1 MSTAIRVSHKLADDA
16 RVISKVENRSVTGQ
30 IEYWAKIGK
39 IAEENPT
46 MSFQLIKE
54 ILFGLEELD
63 SGKGIEYN
71 FG

>member
-1 MSTAIRVSHKLADDA
+1 MGTAVRISHKLIDDA
-16 RVISKVENRSVTGQ
+16 RIISRVENRSVTGQ

-46 MSFQLIKE
+46 LSFQLIRE

>member
-1 MSTAIRVSHKLADDA
+1 MSKAVRISHKLIYDA

-30 IEYWAKIGK
+30 IEYCAKIGK

-46 MSFQLIKE
+46 LSFQLIRE
-54 ILFGLEELD
+54 ILFGPEELD
-63 SGKGIEYN
+63 SGKRIEYN

>member
-1 MSTAIRVSHKLADDA
+1 MSTAVRISHKLVADA
-16 RVISKVENRSVTGQ
+16 RIISKVENRSVTGQ

-46 MSFQLIKE
+46 LSFQLIRE

>member
-1 MSTAIRVSHKLADDA
+1 MSTAVRISHKLVADA
-16 RVISKVENRSVTGQ
+16 RIISKVENRSVTAQ

-63 SGKGIEYN
+63 SRKGIEYN